1 MKKEFAAS
9 LPVVHTLPSS
19 DNRST
24 SKHQTHTDKM
34 KATAT
39 ATAETTL
46 YAVRNGNEEWQ
57 EEVITST
64 NDAAKLA
71 AARNWA
77 TANGFGRFR
86 EANFSLGDVAAFGR
100 AAVRA

>member
-9 LPVVHTLPSS
+9 LPVVHTCRSS
-19 DNRST
+19 DNWSA
-24 SKHQTHTDKM
+24 SKHQTHIHIM
-34 KATAT
+34 NATT
-39 ATAETTL
+39 TAETTL

-86 EANFSLGDVAAFGR
+86 EVKFSLGDVAAFGR
-100 AAVRA
+100 SAVRA

>member
-1 MKKEFAAS
+1 MKKEFADS
-9 LPVVHTLPSS
+9 RDVVHTCRSS
-19 DNRST
+19 DNWST
-24 SKHQTHTDKM
+24 SKHQNHIDKM
-34 KATAT
+34 KAA

-86 EANFSLGDVAAFGR
+86 EVNFSLGDVAAFGR